1 MVLIRPNQRPK
12 ARFVFVASHVVS
24 VASCSFKPSFD
35 DDEDTSYF
43 QDRSDVQDENVAD
56 VEIDSSG
63 SDASH
68 ALSSSD
74 SDMDFHEF
82 ASQNV
87 SNLEGLNRHVRAD
100 PSGIASVW
108 LCHCAVGRSLSGLCC
123 YRVAVLFRAG
133 ASNGEK
139 AA

>member
-1 MVLIRPNQRPK
+1 M
-12 ARFVFVASHVVS
+12 VS

-100 PSGIASVW
+100 ICGIASVNFATAAW
-108 LCHCAVGRSLSGLCC
+108 APPSSG
-123 YRVAVLFRAG
+123 YRVAVSCRCF
-133 ASNGEK
+133 
-139 AA
+139 